1 MEKYFTRYQK
11 ITPQTESDR
20 LTFSFSSETPVNRG
34 IGNEIL
40 SHSPE
45 AINLERC
52 QNAPLLWNHNWDRVL
67 GKVER
72 VWVERGKGYCE
83 VRWSKSEQAQAVRAE
98 VEDGIISNVSLGYS
112 VETVRDGVPEKG
124 SYTVTRWTPYEISL
138 VAVPADPTVGIN
150 RVFLA
155 NMEHRNSKGIYM
167 ETTLDKNDI
176 IRQER
181 ERVQAITNACT
192 RHGFKDL
199 IEPSIEGGKSIEEVR
214 SIILDRLSNAQT
226 PVAQGVDPL
235 GLSAKEEKT
244 YSIVRA
250 INAAINNDWS
260 KAGFEREC
268 SQEIAQRA
276 NREPKGFY
284 VPTRDLKYRAPYA
297 VGAPETGGN
306 LVQTDLLAQ
315 NFIELLRN
323 KAMVIQAGAMMLTGL
338 QGPVAIPKQAT
349 STTVYWVDEG
359 EAITQSE
366 ATFTHV
372 TLKPKTVGVL
382 SEFSRL
388 MLLQPSIDIEQF
400 IRNDFARIMAIG
412 IDSAAIAGT
421 AVDNQPRGILNTS
434 GIGSVALGTN
444 GGVPTWQSIV
454 NLKREIAID
463 NADTTAMRFMANP
476 AVEAKLMTTPKQ
488 SSGVEGNFILADPG
502 TSLCGYPFLSTNQ
515 VPSNLTKGS
524 GTNLSAL
531 ILGTWSDLIIG
542 EWGVLEIL
550 PNPYGAGYAS
560 GNVTIR
566 AMQTIDIAVRYPQSF
581 AAITD
586 MTTT

>member
-1 MEKYFTRYQK
+1 
-11 ITPQTESDR
+11 
-20 LTFSFSSETPVNRG
+20 
-34 IGNEIL
+34 
-40 SHSPE
+40 
-45 AINLERC
+45 
-52 QNAPLLWNHNWDRVL
+52 
-67 GKVER
+67 
-72 VWVERGKGYCE
+72 
-83 VRWSKSEQAQAVRAE
+83 
-98 VEDGIISNVSLGYS
+98 
-112 VETVRDGVPEKG
+112 
-124 SYTVTRWTPYEISL
+124 
-138 VAVPADPTVGIN
+138 
-150 RVFLA
+150 
-155 NMEHRNSKGIYM
+155 
-167 ETTLDKNDI
+167 
-176 IRQER
+176 
-181 ERVQAITNACT
+181 
-192 RHGFKDL
+192 
-199 IEPSIEGGKSIEEVR
+199 
-214 SIILDRLSNAQT
+214 
-226 PVAQGVDPL
+226 
-235 GLSAKEEKT
+235 
-244 YSIVRA
+244 
-250 INAAINNDWS
+250 
-260 KAGFEREC
+260 
-268 SQEIAQRA
+268 
-276 NREPKGFY
+276 
-284 VPTRDLKYRAPYA
+284 
-297 VGAPETGGN
+297 
-306 LVQTDLLAQ
+306 
-315 NFIELLRN
+315 
-323 KAMVIQAGAMMLTGL
+323 
-338 QGPVAIPKQAT
+338 
-349 STTVYWVDEG
+349 
-359 EAITQSE
+359 
-366 ATFTHV
+366 
-372 TLKPKTVGVL
+372 
-382 SEFSRL
+382 